1 MVTYLS
7 LTASSSRDFSL
18 ANFFSGTLYCIAM
31 VSIIRQ
37 SHSPT
42 CLGFQLDFSSL
53 VRHEAGQPE
62 LLSLEG
68 TRSNGGVEVRLTSK
82 TVVFNFPQKSF
93 W

>member
-31 VSIIRQ
+31 VSIIRP

-42 CLGFQLDFSSL
+42 CLGFHLDFSSL
-53 VRHEAGQPE
+53 VKRPDNLSSFLSKVLAAMAE
-62 LLSLEG
+62 L
-68 TRSNGGVEVRLTSK
+68 
-82 TVVFNFPQKSF
+82 KSG
-93 W
+93 